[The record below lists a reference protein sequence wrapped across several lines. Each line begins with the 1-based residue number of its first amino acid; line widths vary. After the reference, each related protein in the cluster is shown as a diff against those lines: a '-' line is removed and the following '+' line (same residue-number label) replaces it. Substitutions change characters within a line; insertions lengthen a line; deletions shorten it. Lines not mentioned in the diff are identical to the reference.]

1 MNTKVFLIS
10 IISIFLSLSSVRSF
24 SQDTLQDNKVYTVV
38 ENIPVYPGGD
48 AALMEFLSDNIRYP
62 DEAKTSGM
70 TGTVIVR
77 FIVEKDGSVT
87 NAKILQGLGGG
98 CNDEVL
104 RVVKL
109 MKQWTP
115 GKQNGKTVRVL
126 YNLPVKF
133 SL

>member
-10 IISIFLSLSSVRSF
+10 ILSIFLSLSSVRSF
-24 SQDTLQDNKVYTVV
+24 SQDTIQDNKVYTVV

-62 DEAKTSGM
+62 EEAKTSGV
-70 TGTVIVR
+70 TGTVMVR

-87 NAKILQGLGGG
+87 NAKILQGLDGG
-98 CNDEVL
+98 CNEEVL

-109 MKQWTP
+109 MKKWTP
-115 GKQNGKTVRVL
+115 GKQNGKAVRVL